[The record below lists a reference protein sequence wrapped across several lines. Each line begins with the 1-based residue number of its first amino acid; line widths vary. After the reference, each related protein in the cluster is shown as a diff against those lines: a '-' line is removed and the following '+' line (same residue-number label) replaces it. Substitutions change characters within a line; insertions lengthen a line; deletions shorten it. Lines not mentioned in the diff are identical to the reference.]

1 MISVI
6 IASRDRSALLQETL
20 DAISAQDPPGL
31 PVEVIVVDNGSV
43 DDTPDVVASASRRMP
58 FDVKYLYEGR
68 PGKSHALN
76 TAVTHARG
84 EIMVFT
90 DDDVLPSPGWL
101 AAFVRALDETQADFA
116 TGRILPRWEATPP
129 RWLSPQMYGA
139 LSVADGGTERLRLAK
154 DVNTQV
160 TPMGGNLAVRRRV
173 VERIGGWNPD
183 LGSLK
188 GTLRTGEDHEFALE
202 MFDAGF
208 VGVYEPDACVS
219 HRVPA
224 ERMRVGY
231 FVRWLTTN
239 GAIHAT
245 LEERYPTTS
254 HYLLSVPRY
263 LWRLIARDFADGV
276 IGVVSLNARRALAG
290 YMRMLWFAAY
300 LRGRWQLRAQRPG
313 AAAVPQ

>member
-6 IASRDRSALLQETL
+6 IATRDRSALLKETL
-20 DAISAQDPPGL
+20 DAIELQDAPGQPFEL
-31 PVEVIVVDNGSV
+31 IVVDNASV
-43 DDTPDVVASASRRMP
+43 DDTPDVVAAAGRRMP

-68 PGKSHALN
+68 PGKSNALN
-76 TAVTHARG
+76 TAVARARG
-84 EIMVFT
+84 DIMVFT
-90 DDDVLPSPGWL
+90 DDDVLPSRGWL
-101 AAFVRALDETQADFA
+101 AAFVRALDETGADFA

-129 RWLSPQMYGA
+129 HWLSPQMYGA
-139 LSVADGGTERLRLAK
+139 LSVADGGTVRLRLTRDA
-154 DVNTQV
+154 NTQV
-160 TPMGGNLAVRRRV
+160 TPMGGNLALRRHV

-208 VGVYEPDACVS
+208 VGVYEPEATVS

-239 GAIHAT
+239 GAVHAT
-245 LEERYPTTS
+245 LEQRYPSTP
-254 HYLLSVPRY
+254 HYLLNVPRY
-263 LWRLIARDFADGV
+263 LWRLLAHDLADGLV
-276 IGVVSLNARRALAG
+276 GIVSLNVRRAMAG
-290 YMRMLWFAAY
+290 YMRMMWFAAY
-300 LRGRWQLRAQRPG
+300 LRGRWQLRAQRHD
-313 AAAVPQ
+313 AATVSQ